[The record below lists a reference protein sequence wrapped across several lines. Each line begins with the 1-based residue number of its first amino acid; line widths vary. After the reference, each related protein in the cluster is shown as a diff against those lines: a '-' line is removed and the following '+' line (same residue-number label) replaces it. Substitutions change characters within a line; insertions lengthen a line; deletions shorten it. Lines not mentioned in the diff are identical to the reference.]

1 MLRCKALWLAFLLT
15 ILFVAVLRS
24 AEPQQQKPAAPN
36 PPASSPATAPD
47 DDPVVAVVNGE
58 RIMLSEL
65 LGRLNELNVLP
76 EKREDV
82 AGGVLDGMV
91 DNALLVQFL
100 ATQKIVYD
108 AKAVDA
114 QIAEVKA
121 EYDKEGVKIAD
132 ALAQLG
138 LTEQKLRASV
148 IAEARWQNYLKKNV
162 TDKQLTDY
170 FAKYPEYFDGTEVR
184 ASHIL
189 VEVAPDADEKSRTA
203 AKAKTETIRKEVAG
217 GLNFGEAA
225 KKYSDCPSK
234 EMGGDVDFFPRREKM
249 VEPFAKAAFALKIGQ
264 ISTVVETEFGFHVIL
279 VTGRKPGTR
288 TKLDDPALRKD
299 LLEAVGDVMKD
310 EIVAKQRKVAKIEI
324 APGVQPPNQPKA
336 KTATQP
342 TGKTKK

>member
-1 MLRCKALWLAFLLT
+1 MLRCKALWLALLLT
-15 ILFVAVLRS
+15 LLFVAVLRS
-24 AEPQQQKPAAPN
+24 AELQQQKPGAQK
-36 PPASSPATAPD
+36 SPATPPNA
-47 DDPVVAVVNGE
+47 DPVVAVVNGE

-65 LGRLNELNVLP
+65 LARLNELNVRP

-82 AGGVLDGMV
+82 AAGVLDGMI

-100 ATQKIVYD
+100 ATQKIAYD

-114 QIAEVKA
+114 QIAEVRA

-148 IAEARWQNYLKKNV
+148 IAESRWQTYLKKNV
-162 TDKQLTDY
+162 SDPQLADY
-170 FAKYPEYFDGTEVR
+170 FAKYREYFDGTEVR

-189 VEVAPDADEKSRTA
+189 VEVAPDANERTRVA
-203 AKAKTETIRKEVAG
+203 AKAKIEQIRKEVVG
-217 GLNFGEAA
+217 GLNFAEAA

-234 EMGGDVDFFPRREKM
+234 EQGGDVDFFPRREKM
-249 VEPFAKAAFALKIGQ
+249 VEPFAKAAFSLKIGQ
-264 ISTVVETEFGFHVIL
+264 ISTIVETEFGYHVIL
-279 VTGRKPGTR
+279 VTGRKPGSR
-288 TKLDDPALRKD
+288 TKLDDAALRKD
-299 LLEAVGDVMKD
+299 LLEAVGDQLKE
-310 EIVAKQRKVAKIEI
+310 EIVAKQRKLAKIEI
-324 APGVQPPNQPKA
+324 VPGVQPTEQPKA